1 MFRTSIT
8 GKNYS
13 TLKAIKWVRAIR
25 IINICEMNKR
35 V

>member
-8 GKNYS
+8 RKNYS
-13 TLKAIKWVRAIR
+13 ALKAIKWVRVIR
-25 IINICEMNKR
+25 IINICEMNKW